1 MPIVKPYARLPAI
14 HQCGTDDHKV
24 KVRLGH
30 VTFSA
35 DLATQPP
42 EWPMTTEKLLTNWPS
57 ADMR

>member
-42 EWPMTTEKLLTNWPS
+42 E
-57 ADMR
+57 